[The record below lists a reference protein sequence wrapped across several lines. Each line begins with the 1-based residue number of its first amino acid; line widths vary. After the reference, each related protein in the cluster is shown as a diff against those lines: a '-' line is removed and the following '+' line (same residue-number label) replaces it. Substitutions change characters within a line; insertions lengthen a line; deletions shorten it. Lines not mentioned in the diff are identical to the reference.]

1 MIWLNNM
8 DRLEKYARLLVEMGV
23 HVKENQYLI
32 VEAPVDAYPLV
43 QKITEVAFEKKA
55 KDVIVFYTDSYVDK
69 ERALNVSYEQLR
81 TVPTWQAQSRDEYL
95 NQGACSLLIKSA
107 YPYLFEDVSEDASS
121 ALQAYTNELRNHIR
135 AKIASDGIQ
144 WCIASY
150 PNPCWAKA
158 LFPKD
163 DEETALNKMFDAIY
177 DICRI
182 KFDNNPNEDWYEHF
196 RRMGKYT
203 KWLNTLQI
211 DSLHF
216 ENSKGTDLVI
226 GLHSNHQWNGGIG
239 EGEEI
244 DFVANIPTEEISTSP
259 DKHRVDGVVYATK
272 PLELGGAL
280 VENFW
285 IRFEKG
291 RIVEVG
297 GEKNIDLLKK
307 IIETDEGSHY
317 LGEVALVE
325 YNSPISQSGL
335 LFYNT
340 LYDENASCHLAFGK
354 GFSSSLKGLS
364 ATNYEAWEKVNLNF
378 SSIHVDFM
386 FGSEDM
392 KITAKSRLAD
402 EIIVFSG
409 GNFVTL

>member
-1 MIWLNNM
+1 M
-8 DRLEKYARLLVEMGV
+8 DRLNKYARLLVEMGV
-23 HVKENQYLI
+23 NVKENQYLI
-32 VEAPVDAYPLV
+32 VEAPVDAYLLV
-43 QKITEVAFEKKA
+43 REITEIAFERKA
-55 KDVIVFYTDSYVDK
+55 KDVIVFYTDAYVDK
-69 ERALNVSYEQLR
+69 ERALNVPIEQLR
-81 TVPTWQAQSRDEYL
+81 TVPEWQAQSRIDYL

-107 YPYLFEDVSEDASS
+107 YPYLFDGVEENASS

-150 PNPCWAKA
+150 PNSCWAKT

-163 DEETALNKMFDAIY
+163 DKTTALNKMFDVIY
-177 DICRI
+177 DICRV
-182 KFDNNPNEDWYEHF
+182 KFDNNPTEDWYAHF

-203 KWLNTLQI
+203 AWLNDLEI

-216 ENSKGTDLVI
+216 SNSKGTDLVI
-226 GLHSNHQWNGGIG
+226 GLHPDHQWNGGVKDD
-239 EGEEI
+239 EEI
-244 DFVANIPTEEISTSP
+244 NFIANIPTEEISTSP
-259 DKHRVDGVVYATK
+259 DKYRVDGIVYATK

-291 RIVEVG
+291 KIVEAG
-297 GEKNIDLLKK
+297 GEKNIELLKSV
-307 IIETDEGSHY
+307 IETDEGSHY

-325 YNSPISQSGL
+325 YTSPISQSGL

-354 GFSSSLKGLS
+354 GFPSSLKNLS
-364 ATNYEAWEKVNLNF
+364 STDYEAWEKVNLNF

-386 FGSEDM
+386 FGSSDM
-392 KITAKSRLAD
+392 KIVAKTRLGD
-402 EIIVFSG
+402 EKTVFLDG
-409 GNFVTL
+409 KFVTYQQ